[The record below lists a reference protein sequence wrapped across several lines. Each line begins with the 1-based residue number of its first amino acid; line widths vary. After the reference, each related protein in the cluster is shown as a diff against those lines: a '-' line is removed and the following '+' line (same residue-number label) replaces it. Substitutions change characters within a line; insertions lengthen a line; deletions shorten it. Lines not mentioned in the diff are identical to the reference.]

1 MTSKPSLWRR
11 FGRLRVAAL
20 VIASLPFI
28 LLPMLG
34 VLWLWQDGHLLF
46 WLAALLG
53 AGSVGFL
60 LHWLAQRLE
69 QRNEQPPD
77 TQPNPHWPAQAD
89 SPWQAVDGIASNVN
103 IDDYPLSDGAKLWE
117 LGKQT
122 LRQVAQH
129 YHPNREQPLL
139 EMTLP
144 HALLIIERASRE
156 LRILISETVP
166 LSHQITLGDITR
178 AQQWKATYERYEN
191 LYRVGHAVIDPAGA
205 VFREFRRAVSS
216 RIVGYGSD
224 KLQTWL
230 LQEYVRKVGYYAID
244 LYSGNLLMSDADPTA
259 SISAASQ
266 QATQDADARQQI
278 LNEEPLRILVLG
290 RTNAGKSSLIN
301 ALFGELRTV
310 ADIVPDTTQQLLAFS
325 LEREGKTRALIFDS
339 PGFDS
344 ELLQSKRLQ
353 QAVTEADLILL
364 VTPANIADRHDE
376 YSMVRQIRKWQTGLK
391 HRRPAPL
398 LLVLTHIDLLRPLRE
413 WQPPYPIDPP
423 ETPKAMSIYN
433 ALMTAVEQLKIAP
446 EDAVPVCLLEGQ
458 QYNIDDA
465 LWASIIARQD
475 DAEKARYLRCLNQ
488 RRKEENWS
496 LLWTQLRN
504 SGRLL
509 KAPLSR

>member
-1 MTSKPSLWRR
+1 M
-11 FGRLRVAAL
+11 
-20 VIASLPFI
+20 
-28 LLPMLG
+28 
-34 VLWLWQDGHLLF
+34 
-46 WLAALLG
+46 
-53 AGSVGFL
+53 
-60 LHWLAQRLE
+60 
-69 QRNEQPPD
+69 
-77 TQPNPHWPAQAD
+77 
-89 SPWQAVDGIASNVN
+89 
-103 IDDYPLSDGAKLWE
+103 
-117 LGKQT
+117 
-122 LRQVAQH
+122 
-129 YHPNREQPLL
+129 
-139 EMTLP
+139 
-144 HALLIIERASRE
+144 
-156 LRILISETVP
+156 
-166 LSHQITLGDITR
+166 
-178 AQQWKATYERYEN
+178 
-191 LYRVGHAVIDPAGA
+191 
-205 VFREFRRAVSS
+205 
-216 RIVGYGSD
+216 
-224 KLQTWL
+224 
-230 LQEYVRKVGYYAID
+230 
-244 LYSGNLLMSDADPTA
+244 
-259 SISAASQ
+259 
-266 QATQDADARQQI
+266 
-278 LNEEPLRILVLG
+278 RILVLG

-391 HRRPAPL
+391 NRRPAPL

-446 EDAVPVCLLEGQ
+446 EDTVPVSAGRSA

-488 RRKEENWS
+488 RRKEENWN

-504 SGRLL
+504 AGRLL
-509 KAPLSR
+509 KKSHCRANPVTGSETR